1 MNIIRSLNSYFYP
14 HIINV
19 SHCSRGS
26 LYHCKCHLIL
36 TEVLFPFTF
45 SLLGCP
51 SKAQVGSWLSQYRR
65 GQKMPKLNIIT
76 KHKHYFQIQI
86 FHKSISYL
94 LESMFKCKIK
104 FEDIIV
110 FSFKGLAILGCIHM
124 HYNAGMDDSLWYDI
138 TTMEF
143 YYTI

>member
-1 MNIIRSLNSYFYP
+1 MWATVLGVHYIIVNVIWFLQKFNFHSHSVYWDAHQRLKLGLGSRSTAVARKCQNI
-14 HIINV
+14 
-19 SHCSRGS
+19 
-26 LYHCKCHLIL
+26 
-36 TEVLFPFTF
+36 
-45 SLLGCP
+45 
-51 SKAQVGSWLSQYRR
+51 
-65 GQKMPKLNIIT
+65 NIIT

-110 FSFKGLAILGCIHM
+110 FSFKGLTILGCIYM
-124 HYNAGMDDSLWYDI
+124 HYNAAMDDSLWYDI

>member
-36 TEVLFPFTF
+36 TEIL
-45 SLLGCP
+45 C
-51 SKAQVGSWLSQYRR
+51 QNI
-65 GQKMPKLNIIT
+65 NIIT